1 MASATES
8 YGKRIE
14 RLRAD
19 LVSQGRRVQAL
30 VEAAFAALIGGD
42 ERAAA
47 STVEL
52 DDQIDRVDVE
62 IERACVKL
70 LAEASGAGVG
80 LTEEQF
86 RSVLTV
92 VKVNNELERTA
103 DRGVDIAERVGA
115 IRQSCGELP
124 RVFEVMTNSVVGII
138 RDTCEAFEKT
148 DAHLARVVLRSE
160 DTVEEFE
167 RQVLIG
173 LEEQLATGSVKV
185 ETAFGLHEVSA
196 ACSRMADYCTNIA
209 EQVLYVATGAIVR
222 HTDQG
227 WVDVG
232 EG

>member
-1 MASATES
+1 MASASQS
-8 YGKRIE
+8 YVKRID

-30 VEAAFAALIGGD
+30 VEAAFAALIVGD

-70 LAEASGAGVG
+70 LADASGAGVG

-86 RSVLTV
+86 RDVLTI

-115 IRQSCGELP
+115 IRATCGEMP
-124 RVFEVMTNSVVGII
+124 RVFEVMTNSIVGII
-138 RDTCEAFEKT
+138 RDACESYERT
-148 DAHLARVVLRSE
+148 DGRLARVVLRSE

-173 LEEQLATGSVKV
+173 LESQLATGTIDVDA
-185 ETAFGLHEVSA
+185 AFGLHEVSA

-209 EQVLYVATGAIVR
+209 EQVLYVATGTIVR
-222 HTDQG
+222 HTDEG
-227 WVDVG
+227 WIDVG
-232 EG
+232 DG